1 MGNPRGVKRDF
12 EALEQRRLL
21 AIKLFGEGL
30 NNSEIGRELKVAN
43 QTVSRWRGQ
52 HRAGG
57 TAALAKAGRA
67 GRKALLTGEQL
78 SQLVESLKRGPEA
91 HGYDAPLWTCDRV
104 GRVIEEQFG
113 VDYHPGHVW
122 KILRQLNWSP
132 QLPVGRAIERKE
144 AAIGDW
150 QKNRWPAI
158 KKKPRQRAG
167 RSSSSTKAG

>member
-104 GRVIEEQFG
+104 GRNRCRNNSWLECFKLWERW
-113 VDYHPGHVW
+113 H
-122 KILRQLNWSP
+122 
-132 QLPVGRAIERKE
+132 LPRAIRKLCCPLTTSWFWT
-144 AAIGDW
+144 ASNA
-150 QKNRWPAI
+150 
-158 KKKPRQRAG
+158 KPIDFD
-167 RSSSSTKAG
+167 

>member
-12 EALEQRRLL
+12 EVLEQRRLL

-78 SQLVESLKRGPEA
+78 SQLVESLKRG

-144 AAIGDW
+144 AAIGDG